1 MSYENNRIKY
11 FLERNAIIKAN
22 SKSTPSVYYYF
33 EYYSVRYSNH
43 FTQDKLIP
51 RQLQVI
57 RKAKE
62 VWILVPG
69 EIDYR
74 RFNEKTGFY
83 FIRKY
88 LKNEKHKKKAFNE
101 TRYTKF
107 MRQKQL
113 HTENRK
119 IKSFLRNLKFLCMKN
134 LTSIDYV

>member
-1 MSYENNRIKY
+1 MSYENNKIKY
-11 FLERNAIIKAN
+11 FLERNAIIKTN
-22 SKSTPSVYYYF
+22 SNSTPSSYYYF

-62 VWILVPG
+62 VWILAPG
-69 EIDYR
+69 EVDYK

-83 FIRKY
+83 FLRKY
-88 LKNEKHKKKAFNE
+88 LKGEKHKKKIFKE
-101 TRYTKF
+101 TRYIKF
-107 MRQKQL
+107 IKRKQL
-113 HTENRK
+113 YIENRK
-119 IKSFLRNLKFLCMKN
+119 IKSFLRDLKFLCMKN

>member
-1 MSYENNRIKY
+1 MSYENNRIKH

-33 EYYSVRYSNH
+33 EYYNVRYSNH
-43 FTQDKLIP
+43 FTHDKLIP

-62 VWILVPG
+62 VWILTPG
-69 EIDYR
+69 EVDYR

-88 LKNEKHKKKAFNE
+88 LKNEKHKKKIFKE
-101 TRYTKF
+101 TRYIKF
-107 MRQKQL
+107 IKQKQL
-113 HTENRK
+113 YMEERK
-119 IKSFLRNLKFLCMKN
+119 IKSFLKDLKFLYMKN

>member
-11 FLERNAIIKAN
+11 FLERNAIIKTN

-43 FTQDKLIP
+43 FTQDKPIP

-62 VWILVPG
+62 VWILVPD
-69 EIDYR
+69 EAEYK

-88 LKNEKHKKKAFNE
+88 LKSEKHKKKLFKE
-101 TRYTKF
+101 TRYIKF

-113 HTENRK
+113 YTEDRK
-119 IKSFLRNLKFLCMKN
+119 MKSFLRDLKFLCMKN
-134 LTSIDYV
+134 LTGIDYV

>member
-43 FTQDKLIP
+43 FTQDRPIP
-51 RQLQVI
+51 RQIQVI

-62 VWILVPG
+62 VWILVPD
-69 EIDYR
+69 EVDYR

-83 FIRKY
+83 FLRKY
-88 LKNEKHKKKAFNE
+88 LKEPKHKKKIFKE
-101 TRYTKF
+101 TRYIKF
-107 MRQKQL
+107 IKQKQL
-113 HTENRK
+113 HTEDRK
-119 IKSFLRNLKFLCMKN
+119 IKSFLRDLKFLCMKN

>member
-1 MSYENNRIKY
+1 MSYENNRIKH

-43 FTQDKLIP
+43 FTHDKPIP

-62 VWILVPG
+62 IWILTPG
-69 EIDYR
+69 EVDYR

-88 LKNEKHKKKAFNE
+88 LKNEKHKKKIFKE
-101 TRYTKF
+101 TRYIKF
-107 MRQKQL
+107 IKQKQL
-113 HTENRK
+113 YIEERK
-119 IKSFLRNLKFLCMKN
+119 IKSFLRDLRFLYMKN

>member
-43 FTQDKLIP
+43 FTQNKPIP

-69 EIDYR
+69 EVDYR

-83 FIRKY
+83 FLRKY
-88 LKNEKHKKKAFNE
+88 LKGEKHKKKIFKE
-101 TRYTKF
+101 TRYIKF
-107 MRQKQL
+107 MKQKQL
-113 HTENRK
+113 HTEDK
-119 IKSFLRNLKFLCMKN
+119 KMKSFLRDLKFLCMKN